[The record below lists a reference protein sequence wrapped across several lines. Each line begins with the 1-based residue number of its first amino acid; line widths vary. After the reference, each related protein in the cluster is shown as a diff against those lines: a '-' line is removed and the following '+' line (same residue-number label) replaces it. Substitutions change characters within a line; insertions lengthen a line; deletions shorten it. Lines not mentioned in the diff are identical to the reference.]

1 MPEVVYTFC
10 VSASWVD
17 DNFPFC
23 MWHPSADWAL
33 LREYGALLREYGALL
48 RIDWTLLREQMG
60 LL

>member
-1 MPEVVYTFC
+1 
-10 VSASWVD
+10 
-17 DNFPFC
+17 

-48 RIDWTLLREQMG
+48 RIDWTLLKEEIG